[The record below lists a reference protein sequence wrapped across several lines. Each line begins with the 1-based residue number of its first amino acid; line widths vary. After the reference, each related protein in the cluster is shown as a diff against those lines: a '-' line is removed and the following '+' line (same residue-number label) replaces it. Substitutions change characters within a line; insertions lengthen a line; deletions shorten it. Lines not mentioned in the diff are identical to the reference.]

1 VFGLVDTRGL
11 PGTEKMSLL
20 SENQARAALV
30 GAGERDSLVEWAV
43 AKSLLFP
50 MDGRFV
56 PLATAEP
63 ELLAEMEEKTGS
75 RKGALGGWRPTTRG
89 PALRVVCE

>member
-1 VFGLVDTRGL
+1 
-11 PGTEKMSLL
+11 
-20 SENQARAALV
+20 
-30 GAGERDSLVEWAV
+30 
-43 AKSLLFP
+43 

-63 ELLAEMEEKTGS
+63 ELLTEMEQKTGS

-89 PALRVVCE
+89 AELQVVCE